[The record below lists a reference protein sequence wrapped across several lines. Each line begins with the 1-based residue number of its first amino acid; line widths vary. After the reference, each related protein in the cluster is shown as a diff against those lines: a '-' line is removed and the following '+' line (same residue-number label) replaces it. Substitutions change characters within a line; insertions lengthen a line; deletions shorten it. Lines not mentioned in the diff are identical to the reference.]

1 MIISLSLL
9 LAELK
14 IVKIKSEVNIKVH
27 RNLLISLTTISLSL
41 DELKIVKIKS
51 EINIKVH
58 PLLMLSLTTISLSL
72 AELKIVNRNLLISH
86 NMSLYYGIWPLNLF
100 LKWPTFSSL
109 KRHLKIKIY
118 FLRIANWFLDPFYDR
133 STMYL
138 MNDLNNK
145 LCLWNPYNIIE
156 KFTTISTL
164 GLMKW
169 IYKEVIYFVVV
180 HVVL

>member
-1 MIISLSLL
+1 
-9 LAELK
+9 
-14 IVKIKSEVNIKVH
+14 
-27 RNLLISLTTISLSL
+27 
-41 DELKIVKIKS
+41 
-51 EINIKVH
+51 
-58 PLLMLSLTTISLSL
+58 MLSLTTISLSL
-72 AELKIVNRNLLISH
+72 AELKIVNRNLLISHNMSLYYGIWPLNLFLKWPTFSSLKRHIKIKNLLISH